1 VRAAAGIT
9 FLGIVVVCGALS
21 GVAAAGDEL
30 DPVGTVTSIVS
41 SVTSQADDV
50 TGETPVVS
58 DITGS
63 ATGGNAGSDLTGS
76 LEGAATGGAVVSS
89 STSSGNSS
97 TSSGDSSTSSGD
109 SSTTESS
116 QTQASADRRS
126 QANGSARTRFDR
138 LPRRYEVLLER
149 VEFGFKLRASI
160 DRLRALLASASPELR
175 ARILR
180 LLRAEI
186 RRLERGGLTDRER
199 AAVRRLRHLRSALV
213 TKPPPAT
220 ATPTASLT
228 RLEGAGVPSAEGGVE
243 GTPTAADGSPSETP
257 AAPFTGGPSEERPE
271 LPGIA
276 PPTPPAPL
284 DGVNWLWLVLSI
296 VAGSLAGVT
305 LVLLALELSA
315 RWPRGPG

>member
-9 FLGIVVVCGALS
+9 FLGIVVVCGAMS

-58 DITGS
+58 DPTGS
-63 ATGGNAGSDLTGS
+63 ATGGSAGSDLTGS
-76 LEGAATGGAVVSS
+76 LESAATGGAVVSS
-89 STSSGNSS
+89 STG
-97 TSSGDSSTSSGD
+97 SGDSSTSSGD
-109 SSTTESS
+109 STTTESS
-116 QTQASADRRS
+116 QKQASADRRS
-126 QANGSARTRFDR
+126 KANGSAQTRFDR

-149 VEFGFKLRASI
+149 IEFGLRLRASI

-175 ARILR
+175 ARILH

-199 AAVRRLRHLRSALV
+199 AAVRRLRHLRSAFL

-220 ATPTASLT
+220 AAPTASLT
-228 RLEGAGVPSAEGGVE
+228 RLEGAGVPPAEGGVE

-257 AAPFTGGPSEERPE
+257 APPFTGGPSEDRPE

-276 PPTPPAPL
+276 LTPPALL

-305 LVLLALELSA
+305 LVLLAFELSA
-315 RWPRGPG
+315 RLPKGQG